1 MKPHLQSI
9 KGIDIVLTAQTLVL
23 KDGLPVSYAHLIH
36 ATTLLSMC
44 KSSPCLTYSTWW
56 LGHLLSDKWQGITFP
71 SSLESSVG
79 SFVAETEFNLL
90 TFKPRSVI
98 VMGAEA
104 DHAWTGS
111 CLYVADPRRSEK
123 GRWWLLLVWG
133 SGVIGRV
140 ISAVS
145 VFALELLFSFC

>member
-1 MKPHLQSI
+1 M
-9 KGIDIVLTAQTLVL
+9 
-23 KDGLPVSYAHLIH
+23 
-36 ATTLLSMC
+36 
-44 KSSPCLTYSTWW
+44 
-56 LGHLLSDKWQGITFP
+56 
-71 SSLESSVG
+71 G

-123 GRWWLLLVWG
+123 GRWCLLLVWG
-133 SGVIGRV
+133 SGVIGRLFQLFRYMYV
-140 ISAVS
+140 GIRVRTPRFILLRLGYVGPVDTVPVVGWKSKLKFPRVFTGIS
-145 VFALELLFSFC
+145 L